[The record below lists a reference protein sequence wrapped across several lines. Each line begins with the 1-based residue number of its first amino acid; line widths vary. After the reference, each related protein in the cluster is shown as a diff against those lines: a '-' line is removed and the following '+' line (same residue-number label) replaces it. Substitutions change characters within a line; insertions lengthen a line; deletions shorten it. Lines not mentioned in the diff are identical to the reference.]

1 MAVLLENIW
10 RIVIMTALL
19 VCSAFFSG
27 SETAFFNIPP
37 GQLELFRKSGHKL
50 QELAAYLLSTPKRL
64 LTNLLLGNM
73 TVNVCFFSLAS
84 VLSVRFG
91 TQISPAAGTLAAVIS
106 FFVLL
111 IFGEM
116 LPKSI
121 AYSNSKK
128 FCVFAAPGCLICT
141 RVLSVLVRV
150 LEFVVFEPALR
161 LLVGPVHTAKATET
175 VTVNQM
181 KFLIEQSRQ
190 QGLISNDENQLLS
203 EVCEFGLLKVRH
215 VMTPRVDMS
224 VCNVSDSAGKVQEQ
238 MVKSGTTKLPVYV
251 KSIDNITGM
260 VSLRDLLL
268 NPGAGIDKLIT
279 EVHFVPEQK
288 TVESLLEF
296 FHFGYTDAAIVVNE
310 YGGITGIVSYENV
323 IEELLGPTEKITQD
337 ELIEQI
343 GPMQYRLSGTLSIH
357 DWGQIFEIDP
367 VQSRL
372 TTIGGLAVALLGRIP
387 KSGDTVYLKN
397 IRLTVE
403 KVKRHRIETLLLS
416 LEPIAEQNTNR
427 EYPLGQ
433 KNPRGKI

>member
-1 MAVLLENIW
+1 MTGLL
-10 RIVIMTALL
+10 T
-19 VCSAFFSG
+19 CSAFFSG
-27 SETAFFNIPP
+27 SETAFFNIPH
-37 GQLELFRKSGHKL
+37 GRLESFRKSGHKL
-50 QELAAYLLSTPKRL
+50 QELTAHLLSNPKRL
-64 LTNLLLGNM
+64 LTSLLLGNM

-84 VLSVRFG
+84 VLSVRIG
-91 TQISPAAGTLAAVIS
+91 VQISAAAGTLTAAIS
-106 FFVLL
+106 FFILL

-121 AYSNSKK
+121 AYSNSKR
-128 FCVFAAPGCLICT
+128 FCVFAAGGCLVCT
-141 RVLSVLVRV
+141 RVLSALVRT

-161 LLVGPVHTAKATET
+161 LLVGPVHAAETTET
-175 VTVNQM
+175 VTVKQM

-215 VMTPRVDMS
+215 VMTPRVDMN
-224 VCNVSDSAGKVQEQ
+224 VCSISDSAAKVQNQ
-238 MVKSGTTKLPVYV
+238 MVKSGVTKLAVYT
-251 KSIDNITGM
+251 KNIDNITGL
-260 VSLRDLLL
+260 VSLRDILL
-268 NPGAGIDKLIT
+268 NPGAGIDKLVT
-279 EVHFVPEQK
+279 EVHFTPEQK

-296 FHFGYTDAAIVVNE
+296 FHLGYTDTAIVVNE
-310 YGGITGIVSYENV
+310 YGGITGMVSYENV

-343 GPMQYRLSGTLSIH
+343 GPMQYRLAGALSIH
-357 DWGQIFEIDP
+357 DWGQIFNIDP

-416 LEPIAEQNTNR
+416 LEPIGEQDINR
-427 EYPLGQ
+427 EYPSG
-433 KNPRGKI
+433 